1 MYTQDMRR
9 VFPII
14 FFLFFVLIKSPF
26 VYADTT
32 ATSGGIMSVEGM
44 LIPGITCGVPNDPD
58 PGKSRCCV
66 PKKQENGA
74 WTTFKTVAHSIPIL
88 GPFVDAPVAQYEAI
102 QGLSS
107 TMDPCMDGSASTP
120 NDLANKSCICI
131 KDATSSAIL
140 ELNSFC
146 TQYFPLSS
154 TANNEIQKCS
164 RCMMQTGGFY
174 TSIGCIPLDL
184 ATFISSYILGIGIG
198 IAGGVAL
205 LCIMYSAFRMQTSM
219 GNAEAIKKAQ
229 ENMTA
234 CITGLIIV
242 IFSVLIL
249 KIIGVDI
256 LRIPGLG

>member
-1 MYTQDMRR
+1 MRR

-14 FFLFFVLIKSPF
+14 FFLFFVLIKLPF

-32 ATSGGIMSVEGM
+32 ATSGGIMSVEGL
-44 LIPGITCGVPNDPD
+44 LIPGVTCGVPNDPD

-66 PKKQENGA
+66 PKKQDENNKWIITA
-74 WTTFKTVAHSIPIL
+74 TSIAKQIPVI
-88 GPFVDAPVAQYEAI
+88 GSFVSVPVESYIAI

-107 TMDPCMDGSASTP
+107 TMDACMDGSASTP
-120 NDLANKSCICI
+120 NDLANISCICI
-131 KDATSSAIL
+131 KDATSSAVL
-140 ELNSFC
+140 ELNSLC
-146 TQYFPLSS
+146 TQYFSLSS
-154 TANNEIQKCS
+154 TSSNEIQKCS
-164 RCMMQTGGFY
+164 SCMMQTGGFY

-205 LCIMYSAFRMQTSM
+205 LCIMYSAFRMQTSR

-229 ENMTA
+229 ESMTA
-234 CITGLIIV
+234 CITGLIII